1 MIEKA
6 FQDIIRLFDGDMIG
20 FHKCDTRYHD
30 MQHTLEAVIVTAQI
44 MDGWNKSGNQPPVS
58 QKVFESG
65 IIAALL
71 HDVGYIKRTGDDKGT
86 GAKYTFRHVKRS
98 TEFAEEYLPS
108 LEYNKDVVSSIQKMI
123 WNTCTHSR
131 PPDIKFSSKE
141 EKIASF
147 GLATADLLAQMSAD
161 NYLEKLPLL
170 FDEFREA
177 YEYEGKDRLRQK
189 GYRIFETVD
198 KLIEG
203 TPDFYENQVK
213 KRFRD
218 MGSVYELLVF
228 HSGDGR
234 NHYMESLE
242 RNLEKIRESSPK
254 ELVGQ

>member
-6 FQDIIRLFDGDMIG
+6 SQDIIRLFNGNMSG
-20 FHKCDTRYHD
+20 FYKCDTRYHD
-30 MQHTLEAVIVTAQI
+30 MQHTLEAVIVTTQI

-58 QKVFESG
+58 HKVFESG

-98 TEFAEEYLPS
+98 TEFAEEYLPA

-131 PPDIKFSSKE
+131 LPDIKFSSKE
-141 EKIASF
+141 EKIAAF

-161 NYLEKLPLL
+161 NYLKKLPLL

-177 YEYEGKDRLRQK
+177 YEYGGKDRLRQK

-198 KLIEG
+198 ELIEG

-218 MGSVYELLVF
+218 MGSAYELIVF

-242 RNLEKIRESSPK
+242 RNIEKIRGSSPK
-254 ELVGQ
+254 ELAGQ